1 VNNGGVPFGHDLK
14 SSPKAILLLFIIR
27 YSLFTILSKNPP
39 KRRFGGF
46 FYSDIQHQ
54 RDFRIESRALRA
66 CHKPAGRRREI
77 VIMIL
82 ADDLDLDGFNAR
94 GADAAVLNIM
104 VSAIKPPASFLKSL
118 FMIGFSFVGSIY
130 RFIDSVLIMNCRI
143 L

>member
-1 VNNGGVPFGHDLK
+1 
-14 SSPKAILLLFIIR
+14 
-27 YSLFTILSKNPP
+27 
-39 KRRFGGF
+39 
-46 FYSDIQHQ
+46 
-54 RDFRIESRALRA
+54 
-66 CHKPAGRRREI
+66 
-77 VIMIL
+77 MIL